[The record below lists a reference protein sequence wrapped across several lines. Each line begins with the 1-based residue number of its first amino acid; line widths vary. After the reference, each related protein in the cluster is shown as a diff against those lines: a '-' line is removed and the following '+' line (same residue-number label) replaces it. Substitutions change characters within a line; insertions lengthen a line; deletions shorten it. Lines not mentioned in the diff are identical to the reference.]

1 MEEADKVLRHVRSR
15 TYEEDGTLR
24 KGTRDV
30 TRVNGPVSR
39 VTQETIDRT
48 LLMHEMKERIAPVHA
63 IWFRDTGPK
72 PNHFAVGYLLDV
84 GYLQHKSLLS

>member
-1 MEEADKVLRHVRSR
+1 
-15 TYEEDGTLR
+15 
-24 KGTRDV
+24 
-30 TRVNGPVSR
+30 
-39 VTQETIDRT
+39 
-48 LLMHEMKERIAPVHA
+48 MHEMKERIAPVHA